1 MGDDVGRTDQGQG
14 LCLASFLPVGSSIK
28 YDIMRSNPPTRVI
41 ERQKQKQKTNTPKI
55 MGKNCFSHVF
65 WYLIGSS

>member
-1 MGDDVGRTDQGQG
+1 MGRTDQGQG

-41 ERQKQKQKTNTPKI
+41 ERQKQKQKQKQKQT
-55 MGKNCFSHVF
+55 
-65 WYLIGSS
+65 LQR